1 MVFLQ
6 ITWSKVNGMR
16 AVVTR
21 ESMKEYTT
29 PAQSY
34 SGKIC
39 KEKISV
45 WDCKA
50 AVSNNKISF
59 ASLLRVLV
67 LSTGCV
73 PCIFPE
79 LAAHFFELSQLRLNH
94 QVGTLVCFR
103 YMRDS
108 KASFQIEMP
117 KRKRLESVVQSCEIL
132 TSNLKW
138 NQTIQCE

>member
-1 MVFLQ
+1 MAWEL
-6 ITWSKVNGMR
+6 WSPGKAWKNIPHQHKVIQEKS
-16 AVVTR
+16 V
-21 ESMKEYTT
+21 
-29 PAQSY
+29 
-34 SGKIC
+34 KI
-39 KEKISV
+39 ISV

-67 LSTGCV
+67 LSTVCV

-132 TSNLKW
+132 TSNLNW
-138 NQTIQCE
+138 TQTIQRE